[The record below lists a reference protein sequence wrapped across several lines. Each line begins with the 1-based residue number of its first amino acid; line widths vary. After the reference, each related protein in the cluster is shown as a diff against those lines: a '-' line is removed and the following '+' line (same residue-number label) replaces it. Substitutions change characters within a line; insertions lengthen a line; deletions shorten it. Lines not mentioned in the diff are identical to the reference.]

1 MPRGSALLTLRPLPF
16 AALVAAQFACRSA
29 VAPPSP
35 SPGETEELPSGVL
48 ETTPGSLLRAACPRR
63 ECPLPANLIGD
74 LEEKMVERLD
84 KERTEFLDGFA
95 LLEAQRSGFVAE
107 LRAVLARRA
116 GPTQPEADGAEF
128 AAETAAARASV
139 AGPFD
144 AVLADTLAWLE
155 PGVLFGVPDVDD
167 RAASGT
173 FSPYGDGRPAPAAAH
188 AQAQDAAPRE
198 GQWILPLVRMMARL
212 RGRFAGVSSAQ
223 GSAEA
228 LYRALCAAE
237 RRLRHALEALPES
250 APVPADP
257 APASPLP
264 SARNPPRGSPAVPDE
279 QRRAASVAAA
289 HNLARD
295 EAEADLHRLLLALE
309 RSRPERCRPDAGS
322 AVCRPA
328 PVDVWTGSEFT
339 LVQPGDPTLEVE
351 PLLEVLDRFLGDT
364 R

>member
-1 MPRGSALLTLRPLPF
+1 MSGGPALLTLRPLPF
-16 AALVAAQFACRSA
+16 VVLVAAQLACRSV

-35 SPGETEELPSGVL
+35 PPGETEELPSGVL
-48 ETTPGSLLRAACPRR
+48 ETTPGSLLRPACPRR

-74 LEEKMVERLD
+74 IEEKMVERLD

-95 LLEAQRSGFVAE
+95 LLEAQRGGFVAE
-107 LRAVLARRA
+107 LRTVLARRS
-116 GPTQPEADGAEF
+116 GPTPPAAAGAEF

-144 AVLADTLAWLE
+144 AVLIDTLAWLE
-155 PGVLFGVPDVDD
+155 PGVLFGVPEADD
-167 RAASGT
+167 RTAPGT
-173 FSPYGDGRPAPAAAH
+173 FSPHGDGRPAPAAAH
-188 AQAQDAAPRE
+188 AQAQDATPRE

-228 LYRALCAAE
+228 LFRALCAAE
-237 RRLRHALEALPES
+237 RRLRHALEVLPES
-250 APVPADP
+250 VPVPAD
-257 APASPLP
+257 APPEAPVPSP
-264 SARNPPRGSPAVPDE
+264 RNPPRGTPAVPDE
-279 QRRAASVAAA
+279 HRRAASVAAA

-309 RSRPERCRPDAGS
+309 RSRPARCRPDAGS

-339 LVQPGDPTLEVE
+339 LVQADGPGLEVE

-364 R
+364 P